1 MRIHRSLRNLFVMPV
16 IVTFKI
22 MPASGDVNADDL
34 EKSVKEK
41 LNPERISREPI
52 AFGLVA
58 IIATKLIEEIEGE
71 MDRVENLIRSIDGV
85 GEVEVT
91 EVSRSM

>member
-1 MRIHRSLRNLFVMPV
+1 MAKV

-22 MPASGDVNADDL
+22 MPASGEVNADDL
-34 EKSVKEK
+34 EKAVKET
-41 LNPERISREPI
+41 LQPERISREPM

-58 IIATKLIEEIEGE
+58 IIATKLVEEVSGE
-71 MDRVENLIRSIDGV
+71 MDRIEQLIKSIDGV

-91 EVSRSM
+91 EVNRSM